1 VEVETAVLTSRAAA
15 TALLLIVLTGA
26 ILFGASPAPRWT
38 LVKSESLTVCG
49 DAPPGA
55 LRDVARRLEQ
65 FRIAL
70 ASVVTDARRPLPLP
84 TVVYVFGSRVAL
96 QPFLPERGGRPA
108 ALRGYFHRDADE
120 NAIAMALGEDDEST
134 SIIFHEY
141 AHLLVQRKRPLPI
154 WLNEGLAEYFSTF
167 AVTSRGRTADIGRPI
182 ARHVRVLRQTF
193 LPLSQLLAVSASSE
207 LYDEGQRR
215 SIFYAEAWALTHYLM
230 VEMADGPALI
240 DKYGAL
246 AAEGRPPDQV
256 FEDVFGVPPAEFE
269 PRVRQY
275 VARSSFRSRVYT
287 FSARIEAETAATVR
301 ALSQGEA
308 DAWLGDLQRRVG
320 RGREAAARIEA
331 AAEEDAKS
339 AQVLMTLGRLRL
351 DQDRAAEAG
360 LALLKATELD
370 PSSADALAWLAYA
383 HMVIGRVP
391 EARAAIARAV
401 ALAPERLDYRLRD
414 ADVAVLEGNLVRA
427 RSVLDEVMTMTA
439 DPALAAR
446 AQERLDAIARRR

>member
-1 VEVETAVLTSRAAA
+1 
-15 TALLLIVLTGA
+15 
-26 ILFGASPAPRWT
+26 
-38 LVKSESLTVCG
+38 
-49 DAPPGA
+49 
-55 LRDVARRLEQ
+55 
-65 FRIAL
+65 
-70 ASVVTDARRPLPLP
+70 
-84 TVVYVFGSRVAL
+84 
-96 QPFLPERGGRPA
+96 
-108 ALRGYFHRDADE
+108 
-120 NAIAMALGEDDEST
+120 
-134 SIIFHEY
+134 
-141 AHLLVQRKRPLPI
+141 
-154 WLNEGLAEYFSTF
+154 
-167 AVTSRGRTADIGRPI
+167 
-182 ARHVRVLRQTF
+182 
-193 LPLSQLLAVSASSE
+193 
-207 LYDEGQRR
+207 
-215 SIFYAEAWALTHYLM
+215 M
-230 VEMADGPALI
+230 VEMPDGPALI

-246 AAEGRPPDQV
+246 AEEGRPPDQV

-446 AQERLDAIARRR
+446 AQERLNAIARRR